1 MASPTPTETFTSPPI
16 DRTTVATLIS
26 TSLAA
31 RSPAPFPSAAT
42 LAALTPTLLT
52 HLPPHGNPPTTL
64 THLLTLPPGISSAT
78 LTAPYYAFVTGSTLP
93 IAAAADNLATALDC
107 SVAVHDARASLA
119 TTLEANTL
127 TMLTELLRLSPQVWG
142 GRAITPGA
150 TGSNIL
156 AIAAARDVLLDR
168 RLKAAGS
175 AETVASLGIVGACV
189 AAGVRGVQILVAA
202 AHSSV
207 SKAAGVLGLGRGN
220 VRDVGV
226 EGEPWRL
233 DLEKVRREAGREGWV
248 SVVVVGMGEVNTG
261 RYFGGEEEM
270 EGLKACLKE
279 CAPGAAWI
287 HVDGAFGIFA
297 RSLPET
303 EEFASLRASS
313 EGLQYAD
320 SITADCHKALNVP
333 YASAFLLTRSPTD
346 LRNVCNNGA
355 AAYLKT
361 SATDPIPSP
370 LNHGLE
376 NSRRF
381 SALPIYA
388 VLHAHGREGMAL
400 LFATQVRLARAVARM
415 IGELEAYELLP
426 TAEVGEV
433 GTIVLFRARNEE
445 LNEGLLG
452 RINDQNRIFLSG
464 TSWEGRVAV
473 RVAVSGWEIDVEK
486 DTRVIREVLEKV
498 AE

>member
-1 MASPTPTETFTSPPI
+1 MSSPISNETFTTPPV
-16 DRTTVATLIS
+16 DRTEVATLI
-26 TSLAA
+26 TNSLAA
-31 RSPAPFPSAAT
+31 RSPAPFPKAST

-52 HLPPHGNPPTTL
+52 HLPPHGTPPNTL
-64 THLLTLPPGISSAT
+64 THLLTLPPAFSSPS
-78 LTAPYYAFVTGSTLP
+78 LTPAFYAFVTGSTLP
-93 IAAAADNLATALDC
+93 IAAAADNLATAIDC
-107 SVAVHDARASLA
+107 SVAVHDSRASLA
-119 TTLEANTL
+119 TTLEAHTL
-127 TMLTELLRLSPQVWG
+127 IMLTELLRLSPSVWG
-142 GRAITPGA
+142 GRVITPGA

-156 AIAAARDVLLDR
+156 AIATARDALLDR
-168 RLKAAGS
+168 RLKARGR
-175 AETVASLGIVGACV
+175 AETVASAGVVGACV
-189 AAGVRGVQILVAA
+189 QAGVRGMQILGAA

-207 SKAAGVLGLGRGN
+207 HKAAGVLGLGRGN

-226 EGEPWRL
+226 KGEPWRL

-270 EGLKACLKE
+270 AKLKGCLEE

-303 EEFASLRASS
+303 EEFASLRAQS

-333 YASAFLLTRSPTD
+333 YASAVLLTRSETN
-346 LRNVCNNGA
+346 LNNVCNNGA

-388 VLHAHGREGMAL
+388 VLHAHGREGLAL
-400 LFATQVRLARAVARM
+400 LFATQVRLARAVASM
-415 IGELEAYELLP
+415 IRELEAYELLP
-426 TAEVGEV
+426 TAEVAEV
-433 GTIVLFRARNEE
+433 GTIVLFRLRDQERNEE
-445 LNEGLLG
+445 LLG
-452 RINDQNRIFLSG
+452 RMNAQNRIYVSG
-464 TSWEGRVAV
+464 TSWEGRPAV
-473 RVAVSGWEIDVEK
+473 RVAVSGWEIDIEK
-486 DTRVIREVLEKV
+486 DTSVIREVLKA

>member
-1 MASPTPTETFTSPPI
+1 MSSPPSTETFTTPPL
-16 DRTTVATLIS
+16 DRTTVATLIT

-31 RSPAPFPSAAT
+31 RPPLPFPTPTT
-42 LAALTPTLLT
+42 LTTLTPTLLT
-52 HLPPHGNPPTTL
+52 HLPPHGTPPTTL
-64 THLLTLPPGISSAT
+64 THLLTLPPAFSSPA
-78 LTAPYYAFVTGSTLP
+78 LTPAFYAFVTGSTLP

-119 TTLEANTL
+119 TTVEANAL

-142 GRAITPGA
+142 GRVITPGA

-156 AIAAARDVLLDR
+156 AIATARDALLDR
-168 RLKAAGS
+168 QLKDQGS
-175 AETVASLGIVGACV
+175 LETVASLGIVGACV
-189 AAGVRGVQILVAA
+189 AAGVKGVQILGAA

-207 SKAAGVLGLGRGN
+207 YKAAGVLGLGRGN

-226 EGEPWRL
+226 DGEPWRL
-233 DLEKVRREAGREGWV
+233 DLGKVGKEAGREGWV

-270 EGLKACLKE
+270 EGLKGCLE
-279 CAPGAAWI
+279 GCAKGRAWI

-320 SITADCHKALNVP
+320 SITADCHKALNTP
-333 YASAFLLTRSPTD
+333 YASAVLLTRSETD
-346 LRNVCNNGA
+346 LTNVCTNGA

-388 VLHAHGREGMAL
+388 VLHAHGREGLAL
-400 LFATQVRLARAVARM
+400 LFATQVRLARAVASMVR
-415 IGELEAYELLP
+415 ELEAYELLP
-426 TAEVGEV
+426 TTEVGEV
-433 GTIVLFRARNEE
+433 GTIVLFRLKNEE
-445 LNEGLLG
+445 RNEGLLG
-452 RINDQNRIFLSG
+452 RINDQNRIYVSG
-464 TSWEGRVAV
+464 TSWEGRPAV
-473 RVAVSGWEIDVEK
+473 RVAVSGWEIEIEK
-486 DTRVIREVLEKV
+486 DTSVIREVLEKA